1 MVFPIVTST
10 FTSVIS
16 TFSEVIST
24 ITEVYKSTVVDTTR
38 QLRIILCVGRDQDV
52 NLIQIILGRLLI
64 SSRTYYSVPQLE
76 FWWPLCGQAEF
87 YHPIL
92 IEFITKQPVIH

>member
-16 TFSEVIST
+16 TFTEVIST

-38 QLRIILCVGRDQDV
+38 QLRIILCEGRDPDV
-52 NLIQIILGRLLI
+52 NPIQIIL
-64 SSRTYYSVPQLE
+64 SKEASHQ
-76 FWWPLCGQAEF
+76 
-87 YHPIL
+87 
-92 IEFITKQPVIH
+92 